1 MTFFDKKIDKKID
14 EHTVGEPTINEQT
27 VDKKLSI
34 ALFYKRLINT
44 KDN

>member
-1 MTFFDKKIDKKID
+1 MAFFDKKID
-14 EHTVGEPTINEQT
+14 EHTVSEHKINEHT